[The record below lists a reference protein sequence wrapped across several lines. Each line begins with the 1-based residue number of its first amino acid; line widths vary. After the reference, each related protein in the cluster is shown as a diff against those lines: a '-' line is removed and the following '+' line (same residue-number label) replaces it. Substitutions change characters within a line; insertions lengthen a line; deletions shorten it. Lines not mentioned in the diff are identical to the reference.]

1 MTTKTNIF
9 MKRVMPV
16 AMALLMVL
24 SVVLVPVHADAAEP
38 SMAKQLILAKG
49 QSWDIVIHDLAD
61 NAKVTY
67 KTSKKSVATVSKK
80 GKIKAKKKGKANI
93 TVTVKQGGETYK
105 GKIKVTVKNKITIH
119 DAIRTAECDF
129 VEYYNICA
137 DYANKNGWA
146 ADESAVEWLEDY
158 YELVEIIQEMSA
170 DKNAYEEEAME
181 EAYEL
186 MVAALED
193 AQTNLLLFMEPYEG

>member
-38 SMAKQLILAKG
+38 SAVTQLILAKG
-49 QSWDIVIHDLAD
+49 QTWELVIHGLEDD
-61 NAKVTY
+61 AKVTY

-105 GKIKVTVKNKITIH
+105 GKVKVTVKAKT
-119 DAIRTAECDF
+119 TAYNQICNAAYDF

-137 DYANKNGWA
+137 NYANANGWNN
-146 ADESAVEWLEDY
+146 DKDVVEWFE
-158 YELVEIIQEMSA
+158 
-170 DKNAYEEEAME
+170 AYEEAVSIVQEMLE
-181 EAYEL
+181 DKDAYEAEEVLEL
-186 MVAALED
+186 MLGITETVLEMLPIL
-193 AQTNLLLFMEPYEG
+193 AEPYEG